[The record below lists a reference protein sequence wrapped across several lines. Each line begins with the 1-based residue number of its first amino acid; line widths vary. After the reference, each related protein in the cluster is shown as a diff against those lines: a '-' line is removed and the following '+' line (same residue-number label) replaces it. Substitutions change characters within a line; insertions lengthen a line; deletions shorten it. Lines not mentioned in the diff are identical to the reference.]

1 MGDALIHLP
10 IRLTLK
16 KTLQFRVIQNLLA
29 PVERWSSKKNRA
41 RPHQARPNQAEEGLR
56 SRCSDDDV
64 IARIERFE
72 YSSQGQ
78 RWLSAQRRSSK
89 K

>member
-64 IARIERFE
+64 IARSLNIHR
-72 YSSQGQ
+72 GVIG
-78 RWLSAQRRSSK
+78 RDGSAAFVK